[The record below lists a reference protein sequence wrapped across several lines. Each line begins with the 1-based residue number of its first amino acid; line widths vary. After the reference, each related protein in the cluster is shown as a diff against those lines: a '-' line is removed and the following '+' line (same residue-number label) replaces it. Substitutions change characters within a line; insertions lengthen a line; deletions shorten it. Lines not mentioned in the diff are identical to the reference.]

1 MTGPGDEK
9 AAVAGGQSHGS
20 LRASHADREQVIE
33 VLKAAFVQGRL
44 ARDELDARAGQ
55 AFAARTYAGL
65 AALTADIPAGP
76 AAARLARRP
85 ARAQA
90 RPPMSNPAK
99 AGICAAIAIAVA
111 AVLTFATGGLA
122 LLLIVPFYFMALL
135 AGGAQILAS
144 RYEKRSRGQLPP
156 RPGQGGQALEG
167 RRPGQVGHDPALPG
181 ARPDQ
186 TRADLRT
193 HGSRPARPR
202 SSARGAREPGG
213 IRPAPG
219 AA

>member
-1 MTGPGDEK
+1 
-9 AAVAGGQSHGS
+9 
-20 LRASHADREQVIE
+20 
-33 VLKAAFVQGRL
+33 
-44 ARDELDARAGQ
+44 
-55 AFAARTYAGL
+55 
-65 AALTADIPAGP
+65 
-76 AAARLARRP
+76 
-85 ARAQA
+85 
-90 RPPMSNPAK
+90 MSNPAK